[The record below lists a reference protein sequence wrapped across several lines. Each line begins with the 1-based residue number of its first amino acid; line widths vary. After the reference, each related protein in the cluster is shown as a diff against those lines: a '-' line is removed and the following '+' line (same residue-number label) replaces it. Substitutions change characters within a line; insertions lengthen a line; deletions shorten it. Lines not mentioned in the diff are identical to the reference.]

1 MNQDNIEM
9 NDDLLKTELYIKQ
22 ILYLMTA
29 NNNFTVNGDIES
41 LDSEN
46 NNNGHIV
53 YVYENLANG
62 NMSMLFKIYKQFGYF
77 TIVYFDK
84 VVNVNT
90 VETTRDFLYNTID
103 VLSRNYKS
111 FISYKLLQILNDV
124 DDTFLK

>member
-1 MNQDNIEM
+1 M

-22 ILYLMTA
+22 ILYLMTT
-29 NNNFTVNGDIES
+29 NNNFTVNGDIEE

-46 NNNGHIV
+46 NNHGHIV

-84 VVNVNT
+84 VVNVNM

-103 VLSRNYKS
+103 LLLYNYKS
-111 FISYKLLQILNDV
+111 FISYKLLEILNDV